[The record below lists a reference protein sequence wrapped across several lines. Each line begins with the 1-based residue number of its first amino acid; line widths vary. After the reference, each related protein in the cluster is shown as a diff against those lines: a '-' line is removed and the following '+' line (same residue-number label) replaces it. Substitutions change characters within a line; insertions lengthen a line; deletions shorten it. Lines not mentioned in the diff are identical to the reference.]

1 MGRRSHMAGEMFAV
15 AEWSSD
21 NAWQT
26 VSSNDCWQAVAAR
39 YKVAA
44 GDGRLAGAL
53 VWRINQ
59 KRG

>member
-1 MGRRSHMAGEMFAV
+1 MAGEMFAV